1 MRSSE
6 APIWI
11 PAGLDAGAG
20 QGSRTDRPQQ
30 HADSNMKDKDRG
42 ETETTEL
49 RRIIRRGSSDV
60 VTMERARDIANCR
73 RREVTLV
80 LKTFHTLK
88 TQLDISSTG
97 ATNSTSTAIYNLHT
111 QSDTMAG
118 TGAGGFSTI
127 AIIGAGSVGCTIAH
141 TLMLRRVCAE
151 VRLVDIAEDL
161 CRAQVQDLQDATY
174 LTNVRIK
181 YATPQ
186 EAGQSDIIVIT
197 AGAKQKP
204 GETRLD
210 LIEKNYKVLGSVLK
224 GLQPINPQSIILL
237 VANPVDVLTH
247 FAQQMSGLPKN
258 QVLGSGTLLD
268 SIRLRGLLAQ
278 RLEVCIPEIED
289 SIKGRPVNIVLQIS
303 DNSINAYVIGE
314 HGDSQCVAWSSV
326 TVSGAHIS
334 VIDEISDED
343 RTKIGK
349 LVSGK
354 ANAIIRAKGFTSYGI
369 GATAANI
376 CEAILFDQRPV
387 YPLSCWHEEYQ
398 CCISLPAVVG
408 RKGIVS
414 QIPLPLNDKEKAQ
427 IEASAKTLREQI
439 AKF

>member
-1 MRSSE
+1 M
-6 APIWI
+6 A
-11 PAGLDAGAG
+11 
-20 QGSRTDRPQQ
+20 
-30 HADSNMKDKDRG
+30 
-42 ETETTEL
+42 TT
-49 RRIIRRGSSDV
+49 
-60 VTMERARDIANCR
+60 
-73 RREVTLV
+73 
-80 LKTFHTLK
+80 
-88 TQLDISSTG
+88 
-97 ATNSTSTAIYNLHT
+97 TNSYTSV
-111 QSDTMAG
+111 
-118 TGAGGFSTI
+118 

-161 CRAQVQDLQDATY
+161 CKAQVQDLQDATY

-224 GLQPINPQSIILL
+224 GLQPINPLAIILL

-247 FAQQMSGLPKN
+247 FTQQMSGLPKN

-278 RLEVCIPEIED
+278 RL
-289 SIKGRPVNIVLQIS
+289 NIS

-314 HGDSQCVAWSSV
+314 HGDSQCVAWSSA

-334 VIDEISDED
+334 LIDDISEDE
-343 RTKIGK
+343 KLEIGK

-354 ANAIIRAKGFTSYGI
+354 ANAIIKAKGFTSYGI

-387 YPLSCWHEEYQ
+387 YPLSCWHDEHQ

-408 RKGIVS
+408 RNGVVT
-414 QIPLPLNDKEKAQ
+414 QIPLPLNDKEREQ
-427 IEASAKTLREQI
+427 IEASAATLRDQI

>member
-1 MRSSE
+1 MSS
-6 APIWI
+6 
-11 PAGLDAGAG
+11 
-20 QGSRTDRPQQ
+20 
-30 HADSNMKDKDRG
+30 
-42 ETETTEL
+42 
-49 RRIIRRGSSDV
+49 
-60 VTMERARDIANCR
+60 
-73 RREVTLV
+73 
-80 LKTFHTLK
+80 
-88 TQLDISSTG
+88 
-97 ATNSTSTAIYNLHT
+97 Y
-111 QSDTMAG
+111 
-118 TGAGGFSTI
+118 STI
-127 AIIGAGSVGCTIAH
+127 AVIGAGSVGCTIAH

-161 CRAQVQDLQDATY
+161 CKAQVQDLQDATY

-210 LIEKNYKVLGSVLK
+210 LIQKNHKVLSSVLK
-224 GLQPINPQSIILL
+224 SMQPMNPRSILLL

-268 SIRLRGLLAQ
+268 SIRLRVLVAE
-278 RLEVCIPEIED
+278 RM
-289 SIKGRPVNIVLQIS
+289 NIS
-303 DNSINAYVIGE
+303 ENSINAYVIGE
-314 HGDSQCVAWSSV
+314 HGDSQCVAWSSAS
-326 TVSGAHIS
+326 VSGVPIS
-334 VIDEISDED
+334 HVHEISDEE
-343 RTKIGK
+343 KEEIGK

-354 ANAIIRAKGFTSYGI
+354 ANAIIQAKGFTSYGI

-387 YPLSCWHEEYQ
+387 YPLSCWHDEYQ
-398 CCISLPAVVG
+398 CCISLPAVIG
-408 RKGIVS
+408 RNGVVT
-414 QIPLPLNDKEKAQ
+414 QILLPLEEKEKAQ
-427 IEASAKTLREQI
+427 IEASAATLREQI

>member
-1 MRSSE
+1 M
-6 APIWI
+6 
-11 PAGLDAGAG
+11 
-20 QGSRTDRPQQ
+20 
-30 HADSNMKDKDRG
+30 N
-42 ETETTEL
+42 
-49 RRIIRRGSSDV
+49 
-60 VTMERARDIANCR
+60 NY
-73 RREVTLV
+73 
-80 LKTFHTLK
+80 
-88 TQLDISSTG
+88 STC
-97 ATNSTSTAIYNLHT
+97 
-111 QSDTMAG
+111 
-118 TGAGGFSTI
+118 

-224 GLQPINPQSIILL
+224 GMQPINPNSIILL

-247 FAQQMSGLPKN
+247 FTQQMSGLPKS

-278 RLEVCIPEIED
+278 NL
-289 SIKGRPVNIVLQIS
+289 NIS

-334 VIDEISDED
+334 LIDDISED
-343 RTKIGK
+343 KKEEIGK

-354 ANAIIRAKGFTSYGI
+354 ANAIIKAKGFTSYGI

-387 YPLSCWHEEYQ
+387 YPLSCWSDKYQ
-398 CCISLPAVVG
+398 CCISLPVVVG
-408 RKGIVS
+408 RNGVVTS
-414 QIPLPLNDKEKAQ
+414 IPLPLNEKETAQ
-427 IEASAKTLREQI
+427 IEASAATLREQI

>member
-1 MRSSE
+1 MAS
-6 APIWI
+6 P
-11 PAGLDAGAG
+11 
-20 QGSRTDRPQQ
+20 
-30 HADSNMKDKDRG
+30 DS
-42 ETETTEL
+42 
-49 RRIIRRGSSDV
+49 
-60 VTMERARDIANCR
+60 
-73 RREVTLV
+73 
-80 LKTFHTLK
+80 
-88 TQLDISSTG
+88 
-97 ATNSTSTAIYNLHT
+97 
-111 QSDTMAG
+111 
-118 TGAGGFSTI
+118 FSTI

-210 LIEKNYKVLGSVLK
+210 LIEKNYKVLSSVLK
-224 GLQPINPQSIILL
+224 GMQPVKPSTIMLL

-247 FAQQMSGLPKN
+247 FAQQMSGLPKC

-278 RLEVCIPEIED
+278 RLNV
-289 SIKGRPVNIVLQIS
+289 S

-314 HGDSQCVAWSSV
+314 HGDSQCVAWSSA
-326 TVSGAHIS
+326 TVSGAHLS
-334 VIDEISDED
+334 VIDEISDAEKTD
-343 RTKIGK
+343 IGK
-349 LVSGK
+349 AVSGK

-398 CCISLPAVVG
+398 CCISLPAVIGRNGVVG
-408 RKGIVS
+408 
-414 QIPLPLNDKEKAQ
+414 QIPLPLNEKEKAQ
-427 IEASAKTLREQI
+427 IEASAATLREQI